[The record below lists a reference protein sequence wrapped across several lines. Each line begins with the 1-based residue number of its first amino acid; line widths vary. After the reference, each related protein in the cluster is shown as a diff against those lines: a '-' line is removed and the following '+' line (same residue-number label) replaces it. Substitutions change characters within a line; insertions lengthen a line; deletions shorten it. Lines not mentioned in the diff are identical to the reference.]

1 MPAFFILVIL
11 GAAFLWLCCSFVFVP
26 LGKFVAR
33 LLTDAKEAMS
43 KEDQIN
49 DSDNKK
55 ENV

>member
-11 GAAFLWLCCSFVFVP
+11 GAALLWLCCSFVFVP

-33 LLTDAKEAMS
+33 LLTDAKDAMNE
-43 KEDQIN
+43 EDSTN
-49 DSDNKK
+49 NSDDKK